1 MRLPLWLS
9 GPLISYVTARL
20 GWKGALLGV
29 ALSSRQSPAVKL
41 AIAVLLFSAAKFFKG
56 DRRDVAPVPVRTPPR
71 RRS

>member
-9 GPLISYVTARL
+9 GPMISYATARL

-41 AIAVLLFSAAKFFKG
+41 ALAVLLLSAAKFFGG
-56 DRRDVAPVPVRTPPR
+56 DRREAVPTPVRTAPR